1 MKIVSIFNNKGGVGK
16 TTNLY
21 QIAHILVKSF
31 EKTVLLVDLDSQCN
45 LSSYTLSN
53 SKLEESWNTATGNSI
68 WNIISPVFRGTGDI
82 KSNILPTMVSQKYRN
97 LYITPGNISLSDF
110 EDVLGE
116 SWTRAIGGDERSIR
130 VQTAFYRYI
139 LSAADAIHADI
150 VMLDLGPNLGSINRC
165 ALVASDYFIIPMA
178 PDLFSIKGTENL
190 GEKLVKWAREWR
202 QGSSFTQNIDLASPS
217 ASPRFLGYITQQ
229 YNLRKRSPSGM
240 TRGWSQYRDI
250 IPQSIMENIVRKLSE
265 IESVDRDRDWLL
277 GQIPNL
283 NSLIPYSQRARKPI
297 FDCTRRDGLRGSHIT
312 SAKNT
317 RRIFEPIAE
326 KISAILSN

>member
-16 TTNLY
+16 TTSLY
-21 QIAHILVKSF
+21 HIAHILEKYF
-31 EKTVLLVDLDSQCN
+31 NKTVLIVDLDSQCN
-45 LSSYTLSN
+45 FSSYALSS
-53 SKLEESWNTATGNSI
+53 SKLEESWDIENGNSI
-68 WNIISPVFRGTGDI
+68 WSIVSPVFKGTGDI
-82 KSNILPTMVSQKYRN
+82 RSDIHPTKISSRYQN

-110 EDVLGE
+110 EDALGE

-139 LSAADAIHADI
+139 LCASDAISADI

-165 ALVASDYFIIPMA
+165 ALVASDYFIVPMA

-190 GEKLVKWAREWR
+190 GNKLMKWTNEWDHQR
-202 QGSSFTQNIDLASPS
+202 IS
-217 ASPRFLGYITQQ
+217 AHGIGIPLPHAHPLFLGYITQQ
-229 YNLRKRSPSGM
+229 YNLRKRSKSGM
-240 TRGWSQYRDI
+240 TLGWSQYRDI
-250 IPQSIMENIVRKLSE
+250 IPQAITRNIVEKLSA
-265 IESVDRDRDWLL
+265 IGQANESDTDWLL

-297 FDCTRRDGLRGSHIT
+297 FDCTRKDKLNGSHIT

-317 RRIFEPIAE
+317 IRIFEPIAK
-326 KISAILSN
+326 KISAILN